1 MLIFFANLSVEK
13 TMKSFLND
21 INSSPLAW
29 QPEEAGDVDS
39 DSTMSSSSFTYSG
52 SSSDESMISGE
63 RHQHDEENNG
73 EEFFF
78 ENMEDGMIQNV
89 NEEHQEE
96 NNQGQENQADMIR
109 LPNRARPQH
118 EINEHAL
125 QYRVLDNLR
134 SHPRSSEM
142 LFRVALCEELPL
154 VRADIDWNL
163 VHHQLGAY
171 PSIKVEDPDG
181 DILLQSILRMDPP
194 CHVIDKTL
202 ELYPKSCV
210 NMDSFYVACQY
221 ASDEAAQMI
230 MRRTMKARE
239 REGIQ
244 WGMLAFLG
252 DGEFG

>member
-1 MLIFFANLSVEK
+1 
-13 TMKSFLND
+13 MKSFLND
-21 INSSPLAW
+21 INASSLAW
-29 QPEEAGDVDS
+29 QPEETGDVDS
-39 DSTMSSSSFTYSG
+39 DSTMSSSSFTTSG
-52 SSSDESMISGE
+52 MSSDESMNSVEI
-63 RHQHDEENNG
+63 QPDEGNNRDG
-73 EEFFF
+73 VFIED
-78 ENMEDGMIQNV
+78 MEDVMIQNI
-89 NEEHQEE
+89 NDEQQEG
-96 NNQGQENQADMIR
+96 NNQGQENQADANR

-118 EINEHAL
+118 EMNEHAL

-134 SHPRSSEM
+134 VHPRSSEM

-163 VHHQLGAY
+163 VHNQLSTY
-171 PSIKVEDPDG
+171 PAAEVEDADG
-181 DILLQSILRMDPP
+181 NILLQSILRMDPP
-194 CHVIDKTL
+194 CHVIDKTI

-221 ASDEAAQMI
+221 ASDEAAQLI

-252 DGEFG
+252 DGEFGEVPWNPLFIYFI